1 MTIGRKL
8 IGGIIAASCILA
20 FEAPVASAADNPPA
34 QTRLVRLNV
43 LALGSD
49 GKPVSDL
56 TADDFKVRDQNKD
69 RRIALFHVNAMPLV
83 AAGEISN
90 RVIPGV
96 RPATIIL
103 IDLLNPERQ
112 AQLEGLKDLRKT
124 LEQTKSGESL
134 FLYRLN
140 VDGTIE
146 PLHPIEDWA
155 KTDWIKDVGGLLDKA
170 GKEAGMPK
178 PAGQTVEG
186 TTKETYVALET
197 LSGKLAGF
205 TGPRQIVWL
214 SYNIPNVLP
223 SQAANGDTDRAT
235 TDYQAPVGGIG
246 AKSGLY
252 EDSVGVPWAAGSGDT
267 VCKSGMWVDC
277 ALYFPHLT
285 TTLDRNNTSVY
296 NINYEGTLDPGWV
309 RGNEQFAAAVGG
321 RWFQKDGL
329 ANALAQAAA
338 DAQGGYTLAFEPP
351 KEGWDNKYHALKLI
365 CSRKGVTLVSRD
377 HYYAAKDTR
386 EAAAREQGALA
397 ATFNTPG
404 NVADIGLRVSLA
416 AGANAN
422 SLRLKIFVDPT
433 DLLLTRHGD
442 NYEGQL
448 TVSWLN
454 YGPAGPV
461 GAPGMSRPAVHISSA
476 EMKSAATEGI
486 PIVQEIPVDGTVKAI
501 RLFVVDRT
509 TCITGS
515 LFIPLGR

>member
-1 MTIGRKL
+1 MTIGRKF
-8 IGGIIAASCILA
+8 IGGIVAASCTLA
-20 FEAPVASAADNPPA
+20 FEAPVARAAENPPA

-43 LALGSD
+43 VALGTD
-49 GKPVSDL
+49 GKPVGDL

-69 RRIALFHVNAMPLV
+69 RRIALFHVNAMPSL

-124 LEQTKSGESL
+124 LDQVKSGESL

-140 VDGTIE
+140 VDGIIE

-155 KTDWIKDVGGLLDKA
+155 KTDWTKDVGGLLDKA

-197 LSGKLAGF
+197 LSAKLAAF
-205 TGPRQIVWL
+205 PGPRQIVWL

-223 SQAANGDTDRAT
+223 SQASSDGGRAT
-235 TDYQAPVGGIG
+235 TDYQAPVGGVG
-246 AKSGLY
+246 AKASRM
-252 EDSVGVPWAAGSGDT
+252 EDSVGVPWAPGSGDSS
-267 VCKSGMWVDC
+267 CKTGIWVDC
-277 ALYFPHLT
+277 ALYVPHLT
-285 TTLDRNNTSVY
+285 TTLEKNNTSIY

-329 ANALAQAAA
+329 ANALEQAAA
-338 DAQGGYTLAFEPP
+338 DTQGGYTLAFEPP

-365 CSRKGVTLVSRD
+365 CSRKGVNLVSRD
-377 HYYAAKDTR
+377 HYYASKDTR
-386 EAAAREQGALA
+386 DAATREQGALA
-397 ATFNTPG
+397 ATFNVPG

-422 SLRLKIFVDPT
+422 SLRLKIMVDPS
-433 DLLLTRHGD
+433 DLLLARHGD
-442 NYEGQL
+442 AYDGQV

-454 YGPAGPV
+454 YGAGREPV
-461 GAPGMSRPAVHISSA
+461 GAPGMSHPAVHFGSA
-476 EMKSAATEGI
+476 EMRSAMTEGI
-486 PIVQEIPVDGTVKAI
+486 PIVQEIPIDGTVKAI

-515 LFIPLGR
+515 LVIPLGR